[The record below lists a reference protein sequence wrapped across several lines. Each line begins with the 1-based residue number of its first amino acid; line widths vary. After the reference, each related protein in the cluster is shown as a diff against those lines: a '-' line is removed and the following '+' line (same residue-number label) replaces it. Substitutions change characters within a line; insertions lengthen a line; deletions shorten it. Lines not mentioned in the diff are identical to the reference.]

1 MFVNLMAV
9 LLSGLSLSGAHHQQ
23 VQGPCFAEPHV
34 CGYPD
39 PSNTGVPG
47 GTELKEMGDVTLNDG
62 DTLSDANVVGTVTVD
77 GSGVT
82 IEDSKI
88 HATGGGSGS
97 TGIIIEQGASDF
109 TLLESEVTGNGST
122 TNAPESNVWNH
133 YGEPGFRVIRSDLNG
148 VPDNIEGPVT
158 ISNSYV
164 IVNAEYPEA
173 HSENIYLCGA
183 NANVQH
189 STLFNESEETS
200 LIFGDGIC
208 GKGNRVTVENSL
220 LAGGGYMLQPNSK
233 GVSAPVKI
241 VGNRVGR
248 CRSKTHQDSGGGYV
262 CDGGADEHGFWP
274 RGGHY
279 GIATEL
285 GREATWWNNVWDD
298 TGRPVCSTGAP
309 GCGKVQKH
317 QKHHR

>member
-9 LLSGLSLSGAHHQQ
+9 LLSGLSLSGAHHQQQ

-47 GTELKEMGDVTLNDG
+47 GTELKEMGDVTLHDG

-122 TNAPESNVWNH
+122 TNAPESN
-133 YGEPGFRVIRSDLNG
+133 
-148 VPDNIEGPVT
+148 
-158 ISNSYV
+158 
-164 IVNAEYPEA
+164 
-173 HSENIYLCGA
+173 
-183 NANVQH
+183 
-189 STLFNESEETS
+189 
-200 LIFGDGIC
+200 
-208 GKGNRVTVENSL
+208 
-220 LAGGGYMLQPNSK
+220 
-233 GVSAPVKI
+233 
-241 VGNRVGR
+241 
-248 CRSKTHQDSGGGYV
+248 
-262 CDGGADEHGFWP
+262 
-274 RGGHY
+274 
-279 GIATEL
+279 
-285 GREATWWNNVWDD
+285 
-298 TGRPVCSTGAP
+298 
-309 GCGKVQKH
+309 
-317 QKHHR
+317 